1 MIKTEIKI
9 QGQLLLGVPKEIAL
23 KVANQIVTH
32 IALWGEKDVK
42 DQLYPDHGYD
52 TGMLQRSIRG
62 HLVKNFHGEIDP
74 SGVRYAIYV
83 EKGNGTDKFKGYH
96 MFANTRQRIAKK
108 DWRRVVQKNIK
119 RFME

>member
-1 MIKTEIKI
+1 MIKAEIKI

-42 DQLYPDHGYD
+42 DQLYPGHGYD
-52 TGMLQRSIRG
+52 TGMLQRAIRG
-62 HLVKNFHGEIDP
+62 RLIKNFHGEIDP
-74 SGVRYAIYV
+74 SGVYYAIYA
-83 EKGNGTDKFKGYH
+83 EKGNGRGFLGYH

-108 DWRRVVQKNIK
+108 DWRKVVQKNIK